1 MKNKLLAKLVKENKL
16 KIVESSEEIKDSY
29 FEKSESNLDS
39 AKILLENDKLEESI
53 ALTYY
58 SMYNI
63 ATALF
68 FKTGIKCENHSAL
81 IILLKEIF
89 EIYNSAISYAKKE
102 RIDKQYYADFE
113 ITKVEI
119 NEAIKSA
126 EDFSSI
132 LIDFIS
138 KTNNSDIEKYREKFK
153 EIIN

>member
-1 MKNKLLAKLVKENKL
+1 MKNKLLAELIKENKL
-16 KIVESSEEIKDSY
+16 KLVESSEEIKDSY
-29 FEKSESNLDS
+29 LEKSQSNLDS
-39 AKILLENDKLEESI
+39 AKILLENNKLEESVS
-53 ALTYY
+53 LTYY

-63 ATALF
+63 ATSLF

-89 EIYNSAISYAKKE
+89 EIDNSSISYAKKE

-113 ITKVEI
+113 ITKEEV

-138 KTNNSDIEKYREKFK
+138 KMNNSDIEEYREKFK
-153 EIIN
+153 EIIS

>member
-1 MKNKLLAKLVKENKL
+1 MKNKLLAKLIKEKKL
-16 KIVESSEEIKDSY
+16 KLVESSEEIKDSY
-29 FEKSESNLDS
+29 LEKSQSNLDS
-39 AKILLENDKLEESI
+39 AKILLENDKLEESV

-68 FKTGIKCENHSAL
+68 FKTGIKCENHSTL

-89 EIYNSAISYAKKE
+89 EIDNSSISYAKKE

-113 ITKVEI
+113 ITKEEV

-132 LIDFIS
+132 LTDFIS
-138 KTNNSDIEKYREKFK
+138 KMNNSDIEKYREKFK

>member
-1 MKNKLLAKLVKENKL
+1 MKNKLLAKLIKEKKL
-16 KIVESSEEIKDSY
+16 KLVESSEEIKDSY
-29 FEKSESNLDS
+29 LEKSQSNLDS
-39 AKILLENDKLEESI
+39 AKILLENDKLEESV

-89 EIYNSAISYAKKE
+89 EIDNSSISYAKKE

-113 ITKVEI
+113 ITKEEV

-132 LIDFIS
+132 LTDFIS
-138 KTNNSDIEKYREKFK
+138 KMNNSDIEKYREKFK

>member
-1 MKNKLLAKLVKENKL
+1 MKNKLLAELIKENKL
-16 KIVESSEEIKDSY
+16 KLVESSEEIKDSY
-29 FEKSESNLDS
+29 LEKSQSNLDS
-39 AKILLENDKLEESI
+39 AKILLENNKIEESVS
-53 ALTYY
+53 LTYY

-63 ATALF
+63 ATSLF

-89 EIYNSAISYAKKE
+89 EIDNSSISYAKKE

-113 ITKVEI
+113 ITKEEV

-138 KTNNSDIEKYREKFK
+138 KMNNSDIEEYREKFK
-153 EIIN
+153 EIIS

>member
-1 MKNKLLAKLVKENKL
+1 MKNKLLAEPIKENKL
-16 KIVESSEEIKDSY
+16 KLVESSEEIKDSY
-29 FEKSESNLDS
+29 LEKSQSNLDS
-39 AKILLENDKLEESI
+39 TKILLENNKLEESVS
-53 ALTYY
+53 LTYY

-63 ATALF
+63 ATSLF

-89 EIYNSAISYAKKE
+89 EIDNSSISYAKKE

-113 ITKVEI
+113 ITKEEV

-138 KTNNSDIEKYREKFK
+138 KMNNSDIEEYHEKFK
-153 EIIN
+153 EIIS